1 MDAVLFGA
9 EVTSEMDAVLAGGRA
24 RQAAA
29 RLGFGTLDQM
39 RFAAAVT
46 RVARIVLQQTP
57 RSRLELRVSGDGSS
71 ELEARIVTE
80 GAGDRAGSL
89 ARALEDGMQ
98 RTNEGQSQEDRSVS
112 AQPARE
118 LQGLVDC
125 LRIDESER
133 SAAVVLAKRLPP
145 AANVTADLA
154 GEITEELRTA
164 TARSELEELRQA
176 QADLVVA
183 LEELERSRVAE
194 GAARAGAEAAIRAR
208 EHVLAVVS
216 HDLRNPLFAIMNG
229 AFLLD
234 RASVEGKDAE
244 RVRKSSQ
251 TIRRAADRMD
261 RLITDLLDVEQMQA
275 GKLELD
281 QQSEAVAPLIE
292 VALEQQT
299 QQATERSLHLEADI
313 EPGVHALCDRER
325 VLQVLAQVIGNAIKF
340 TAQGG

>member
-1 MDAVLFGA
+1 MH
-9 EVTSEMDAVLAGGRA
+9 
-24 RQAAA
+24 
-29 RLGFGTLDQM
+29 
-39 RFAAAVT
+39 
-46 RVARIVLQQTP
+46 VLQ
-57 RSRLELRVSGDGSS
+57 
-71 ELEARIVTE
+71 A
-80 GAGDRAGSL
+80 
-89 ARALEDGMQ
+89 
-98 RTNEGQSQEDRSVS
+98 
-112 AQPARE
+112 
-118 LQGLVDC
+118 LVDRVC
-125 LRIDESER
+125 IDEGSGR
-133 SAAVVLAKRLPP
+133 RAVVLVKRLPP
-145 AANVTADLA
+145 GASVTADLA
-154 GEITEELRTA
+154 GQITEELRTA
-164 TARSELEELRQA
+164 AARSEVEELRQA
-176 QADLVVA
+176 QADLVVV
-183 LEELERSRVAE
+183 LDELERARIAE

-313 EPGVHALCDRER
+313 EPGLHALCDRER
-325 VLQVLAQVIGNAIKF
+325 ILQVLAQVIGNAIKF
-340 TAQGG
+340 TAQGGTIRIEARNHEGEVHFCVRDTGRGITAEELPHAFDRFWQAKKRSRNGIGLGLSIVKGLVEAHGGHVAVQSEVGVGTALLFTLPVAGAEAGDRAV